1 MEAAITTLVQA
12 LPALITGPAA
22 GIVVAML
29 CLAAFGY
36 FLTKYLLPQQERQL
50 DRVLNESKENRKVFA
65 DAVEKMGTRL
75 DKIEDDV
82 SEVKIILNNRKP

>member
-12 LPALITGPAA
+12 LPALISSPAA
-22 GIVVAML
+22 GIVVALL
-29 CLAAFGY
+29 CLAGFGY
-36 FLTKYLLPQQERQL
+36 FLIKYLLPQQERQL

-65 DAVEKMGTRL
+65 DAVEKMGSRL